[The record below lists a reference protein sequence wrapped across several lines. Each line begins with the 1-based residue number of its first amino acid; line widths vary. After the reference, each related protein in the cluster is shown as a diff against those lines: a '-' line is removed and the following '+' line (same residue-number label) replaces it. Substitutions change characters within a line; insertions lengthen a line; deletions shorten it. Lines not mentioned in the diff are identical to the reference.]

1 MIGWKQFK
9 DLEENTETQVMKWDL
24 KNRWTNQSD
33 IR

>member
-1 MIGWKQFK
+1 MIGWKQIK

-24 KNRWTNQSD
+24 KSRWTNQSD